1 MSWTAGSF
9 LLGETSRCPMKTY
22 AYKGETIMNM
32 DSLSLILTVAA
43 FIVGIM
49 LLTGHGEIFM
59 KGGNADVRK
68 KLYDEKKME
77 KGCGWALIA
86 IGVVSAVDM
95 FTTSLAAEIGYIV
108 AVLII
113 IIALVYY
120 LRVKCKK

>member
-1 MSWTAGSF
+1 
-9 LLGETSRCPMKTY
+9 
-22 AYKGETIMNM
+22 MNM

-77 KGCGWALIA
+77 KG
-86 IGVVSAVDM
+86 
-95 FTTSLAAEIGYIV
+95 
-108 AVLII
+108 
-113 IIALVYY
+113 
-120 LRVKCKK
+120 